1 MWSVPASRGW
11 SLSLHLESGGVEPG
25 KEGRGVAWDGMLGGF
40 LSRIHRFEVTFEGNE
55 DQLKTL
61 KEGIRD
67 KVEWTLTKEALA
79 FLEAGLGEFE

>member
-40 LSRIHRFEVTFEGNE
+40 LSRIHSFEVTFEGNE
-55 DQLKTL
+55 DQVKTL
-61 KEGIRD
+61 KEGIR
-67 KVEWTLTKEALA
+67 LN
-79 FLEAGLGEFE
+79 GH